1 MMKTPHETGVV
12 HGFSRIKIG
21 MKGVGGKVEIIGD
34 SGWRGPNQVTDNGFR
49 DYICGLMASTTNSKF
64 AKYLA
69 LGTGG
74 APATNTTLLPGELA
88 TGLRKSGSISTVASK
103 TFQMTA
109 EWASGDHT
117 GDADLANIGMYQTN
131 NSSDLFCGNTYTSST
146 WQSNQGVSATYQL
159 RFATA

>member
-1 MMKTPHETGVV
+1 MKKTHDVARV

-21 MKGVGGKVEIIGD
+21 IPGPDGKVQVIGD
-34 SGWRGPNQVTDNGFR
+34 SGWVGPNQVTNDGFR

-74 APATNTTLLPGELA
+74 APATNTTLIPGELA
-88 TGLRKSGSISTVASK
+88 TGLRKAGSISTVASK

-109 EWASGDHT
+109 NWASGDHT
-117 GDADLANIGMYQTN
+117 GNADLANIGMYSTN
-131 NSSDLFCGNTYTSST
+131 NSSDLFCGNTYASSQ

-159 RFATA
+159 RFGTA